1 MENIYTVVRVLSVK
15 DEPTDCRTL
24 HFYKNLKVESWASIA
39 TEIGPTVAEAD
50 LQACPL
56 PRGILVYPAKDDSNS
71 DFVLDEGGI
80 DRVY

>member
-24 HFYKNLKVESWASIA
+24 HFYENLKVESWASIA
-39 TEIGPTVAEAD
+39 TEIGTTVAEAD

-71 DFVLDEGGI
+71 DFVLGEGGN
-80 DRVY
+80 D